1 MFVKQAV
8 GPADRL
14 TPLHLPRHQ
23 GLLEEDVVL
32 RDVVLRIVPVL
43 RGALIGRRT
52 REQAT
57 RAQQR
62 DPLPGG
68 LLARDAHCGRRAEK
82 HFLFGDQNRRLRHR
96 GFHYGLDASAPLCE
110 VGWCYARPVEASRRS
125 GGPPDAS
132 LDTWKTFGHEGI
144 SLSRIGAA
152 RPRHCGAYSARTV
165 PAAASGL
172 SSVPVEH
179 VCKET

>member
-1 MFVKQAV
+1 MFKSLRGENVSMFVTQAV
-8 GPADRL
+8 GSADRL

-32 RDVVLRIVPVL
+32 RIVPVL
-43 RGALIGRRT
+43 RGALI
-52 REQAT
+52 
-57 RAQQR
+57 
-62 DPLPGG
+62 
-68 LLARDAHCGRRAEK
+68 GRRAEK

-96 GFHYGLDASAPLCE
+96 GFHYGLDASAPLCG
-110 VGWCYARPVEASRRS
+110 VGWCHIRPVEASRRF
-125 GGPPDAS
+125 GGLRDAS

-165 PAAASGL
+165 PAAAMGL
-172 SSVPVEH
+172 SSVAVE
-179 VCKET
+179 